1 MYEVIE
7 SFGHYE
13 IGKLLN
19 ISDQEQALQ
28 LIKEGYI
35 KPQETK
41 EIKPEKVKTK
51 ELKITTK

>member
-13 IGKLLN
+13 VGKLLN
-19 ISDQEQALQ
+19 ISDEEQALQ

-35 KPQETK
+35 KPQTK
-41 EIKPEKVKTK
+41 DIKAEEVKTK
-51 ELKITTK
+51 ERKFKK

>member
-1 MYEVIE
+1 MYEVIT

-19 ISDQEQALQ
+19 ISDKEQALQ

-35 KPQETK
+35 KPQEAK

-51 ELKITTK
+51 ELKITK